1 MAGFVVLLGVGGVL
15 CYKLYSMHRK
25 RIASGVHACLFPMR
39 FETEEGDSE
48 QTEEVSTV
56 DE

>member
-15 CYKLYSMHRK
+15 CYKLYSMYRK